1 MKNKVE
7 SVQQNRIKFLLKDSI
22 VYGGANALNAV
33 FMMFAFPFLTRYLSV
48 EEFGIYDSLNILVN
62 VLILAVVWGQESAL
76 ARYFYEYDEKNDKKI
91 IVSSSLLIQLIFII
105 VLFPLFFYF
114 SDDLSLYYLN
124 TNKYNELMPYILLQI
139 PVGMLI
145 NYTSN
150 ILKWTFSKYKFLLL
164 NIGSL
169 VFSFSGI
176 IIGIKYFQV
185 DLVDIFIIILS
196 TRSVFA
202 IIGLIFVFEWLE
214 FKKDSKILKELFYY
228 ALPLGLVSFI
238 SAISP
243 VFERGFITNYLT
255 EDKLGIYAIAFR
267 VAFIIQLP
275 IQAFTTAW
283 GPFSLSIFKEK
294 DSEETY
300 NIVLNLYIMLVS
312 ISGLFLI
319 FGTDLIVLILSSTEY
334 LDASYFVFII
344 VLGSIIQSISWIT
357 SLGITIS
364 KKSHLRVYSYIAKNI
379 GELLILIFFITEFNL
394 FAVAIS
400 YLAGNI
406 VLFLIE
412 LFLSYK
418 SYTLRFNFSNTIF
431 ILSLFSI
438 LSMSFYFIREYDYL
452 IQFGLFSL
460 LITFFILMMYYKVLN
475 KQNPVLLF
483 KKYLF

>member
-1 MKNKVE
+1 MKKE
-7 SVQQNRIKFLLKDSI
+7 KSTQQNRIKFLLKDSI

-48 EEFGIYDSLNILVN
+48 EEFGVFDSINILIN
-62 VLILAVVWGQESAL
+62 VLVIAVVWGQDSAL
-76 ARYFYEYDEKNDKKI
+76 ARYFYEYNEKNEKKL

-105 VLFPLFFYF
+105 ALFPIFYYF
-114 SDDLSLYYLN
+114 SNDLSFYYLN
-124 TNKYNELMPYILLQI
+124 TDKYNELMPYILLQI

-164 NIGSL
+164 NIGSV

-176 IIGIKYFQV
+176 IIGIKYFHV

-196 TRSVFA
+196 TRSIFA
-202 IIGLIFVFEWLE
+202 LIGLIFVFEWLE
-214 FKKDSKILKELFYY
+214 FKKDTKILKELFYY

-243 VFERGFITNYLT
+243 VFERGFISNYLT

-300 NIVLNLYIMLVS
+300 NIVLNLYMIL
-312 ISGLFLI
+312 IAIAGLFLVYT
-319 FGTDLIVLILSSTEY
+319 TDMIIKILSSE
-334 LDASYFVFII
+334 LYFQAGNYVFIL
-344 VLGSIIQSISWIT
+344 VLGSMIQSISWIT

-364 KKSHLRVYSYIAKNI
+364 KKSYLRVYSYFAKNI
-379 GELLILIFFITEFNL
+379 TELLILIFFITEFNL

-400 YLAGNI
+400 YLIGNI
-406 VLFLIE
+406 ILFLFE
-412 LFLSYK
+412 LYLSYK
-418 SYTLRFNFSNTIF
+418 SYSLRFNFTNAIIILITF
-431 ILSLFSI
+431 TFLSLFYYFVRELGLYFQIGIYTI
-438 LSMSFYFIREYDYL
+438 LML
-452 IQFGLFSL
+452 LFSL
-460 LITFFILMMYYKVLN
+460 IIYFKILR
-475 KQNPVLLF
+475 KQNPIYLI
-483 KKYLF
+483 KKYLI